1 MTYRDTVEKL
11 AAWRGQIAELR
22 QKMRD
27 AQAAVEPEPVH
38 DYEFTSAEGPRRLS
52 NCSAPNATCS

>member
-11 AAWRGQIAELR
+11 AACQIAELR

-52 NCSAPNATCS
+52 QLFAPNATCS